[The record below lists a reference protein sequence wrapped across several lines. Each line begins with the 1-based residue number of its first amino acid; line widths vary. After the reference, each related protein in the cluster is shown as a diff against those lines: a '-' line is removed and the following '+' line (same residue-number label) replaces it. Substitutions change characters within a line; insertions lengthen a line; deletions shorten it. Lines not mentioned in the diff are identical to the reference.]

1 MVEMESKAPT
11 LLSLLKQ
18 CLLTRKPRKHTED
31 VIVMIASIF
40 CKHRRPSA
48 CQLQRT
54 ISLIS
59 YAGHSSKQV
68 CDKKI
73 DRLIDFFFFYI

>member
-11 LLSLLKQ
+11 LLSLL
-18 CLLTRKPRKHTED
+18 TRKPRKHTED
-31 VIVMIASIF
+31 VIVIASIF

-54 ISLIS
+54 ISLIL

-68 CDKKI
+68 CDKKN
-73 DRLIDFFFFYI
+73 

>member
-1 MVEMESKAPT
+1 MAEMESKAPT

-31 VIVMIASIF
+31 VIVMIATIF

-48 CQLQRT
+48 CQLQRA
-54 ISLIS
+54 ISLIL

-68 CDKKI
+68 CDKKN
-73 DRLIDFFFFYI
+73 